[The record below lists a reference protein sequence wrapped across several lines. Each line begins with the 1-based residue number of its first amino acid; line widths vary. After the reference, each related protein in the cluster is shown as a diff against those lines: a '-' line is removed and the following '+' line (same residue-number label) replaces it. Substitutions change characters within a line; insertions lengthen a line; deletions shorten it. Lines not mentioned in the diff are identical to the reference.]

1 MMATSPIPEGA
12 EDNIIDY
19 YDIMVIG
26 RTGMGKSTTADKL
39 AIANPDGH
47 DYRGEQ
53 QPHETVNEGQ
63 VKMSDLCMWQ
73 IADVEGESQR
83 VTERLKNLVR
93 FRTLD
98 NTHKEVN
105 DLYKGANIQTVES
118 HVISNETTRVRVF
131 DVPGFFGSDIRRVEA
146 TTTGDR
152 ITQSGILIMRE
163 VLRIQATMRMNFRR
177 IVYFIPER
185 GPLERPHGLLQ
196 MELEQ
201 MMHYFGKSI
210 FECMVL
216 VATASPDVYQFLPE
230 DVIPFTNESEATTRR
245 TFEEALT
252 QVLPNDEH
260 LPDGKPPIVF
270 ISMHDT
276 CETILTK
283 IKEAPVIRNKL
294 KLAFDHRTCVKC
306 GLKAKI
312 LKYKNDNEK
321 RVACYAG
328 EDPTVG
334 VAYEESHCHPLIVS
348 KYWKITKIVG
358 GIAHFITRNQ
368 YEGMWPGFR
377 NRDDEV
383 CIECGRIP
391 GEPGCKKIGSR
402 YRLEGVVLGVDHS
415 PTEPVV
421 IAEGEDPEQI
431 AIQVD
436 VDDYDEHR
444 PQDQDGANEENARV
458 AVNVQPDANN
468 LQEQSQGEA
477 QQEQDD
483 HDHPVAR
490 DEQSQPQS
498 IVAQVE
504 HHSASAA
511 PLIEVGTP
519 VVMGAPDLKG

>member
-39 AIANPDGH
+39 VIANPDGH

-53 QPHETVNEGQ
+53 HVDEIVNEGQ
-63 VKMSDLCMWQ
+63 VKMSDLTMWR
-73 IADVEGESQR
+73 IADVEDEVER
-83 VTERLKNLVR
+83 VTVRLKNLVM
-93 FRTLD
+93 FRSLD
-98 NTHKEVN
+98 STHKEVN
-105 DLYKGANIQTVES
+105 NLYRRAKKPTIGSQIV
-118 HVISNETTRVRVF
+118 SNETTRVRIL
-131 DVPGFFGSDIRRVEA
+131 DVPGFFGNDIGTAEASSTGNRV
-146 TTTGDR
+146 TL
-152 ITQSGILIMRE
+152 SGLLIMRE
-163 VLRIQATMRMNFRR
+163 VLRIQATMRMKFRR
-177 IVYFIPER
+177 IIYFIPER
-185 GPLERPHGLLQ
+185 GPLERPHKVLL

-201 MMHYFGKSI
+201 MVHYFGKSI

-216 VATASPDVYQFLPE
+216 VATVSPDVYQFLPE
-230 DVIPFTNESEATTRR
+230 NIIPFTNESEATTRR
-245 TFEEALT
+245 MFAEALT
-252 QVLPNDEH
+252 RVLPNNEH

-276 CETILTK
+276 CETILAK
-283 IKEAPVIRNKL
+283 IKEAPVIRGEF
-294 KLAFDHRTCVKC
+294 KLAFDHRTCVRC

-312 LKYKNDNEK
+312 LKYKNDREK

-334 VAYEESHCHPLIVS
+334 VAYEESHCHPLIIS

-368 YEGMWPGFR
+368 YEGKWPDFR

-383 CIECGRIP
+383 CIACGRIP

-402 YRLEGVVLGVDHS
+402 YRLEGVVLRVDHS

-421 IAEGEDPEQI
+421 IAEGEDPGQI

-444 PQDQDGANEENARV
+444 PQDQPPEGV

-468 LQEQSQGEA
+468 LQEQSQGGA
-477 QQEQDD
+477 RQVQDD
-483 HDHPVAR
+483 HEPPVIR
-490 DEQSQPQS
+490 GEQSQPQP
-498 IVAQVE
+498 IVVQVE
-504 HHSASAA
+504 HHE
-511 PLIEVGTP
+511 PPQVEVGTP
-519 VVMGAPDLKG
+519 VVVGTPDWKG

>member
-1 MMATSPIPEGA
+1 MMATTPIPKGA

-53 QPHETVNEGQ
+53 QPHEIVNEGQ
-63 VKMSDLCMWQ
+63 VRMSDLTMWQ

-105 DLYKGANIQTVES
+105 DLYKGANVQTVGS
-118 HVISNETTRVRVF
+118 QVISNETTRVRVF
-131 DVPGFFGSDIRRVEA
+131 DVPGFFGSDIRRVQA
-146 TTTGDR
+146 ATTGDR

-163 VLRIQATMRMNFRR
+163 VLRIQATMRMNLRR

-185 GPLERPHGLLQ
+185 GPLERPHGVLQ

-210 FECMVL
+210 FESMVL
-216 VATASPDVYQFLPE
+216 VATESPNAYRYIPE
-230 DVIPFTNESEATTRR
+230 NATPFNDDDIATTERM
-245 TFEEALT
+245 FEESLT
-252 QVLPNDEH
+252 RVLPNDEH

-276 CETILTK
+276 CETILMN
-283 IKEAPVIRNKL
+283 IKEATVIRDVL

-312 LKYKNDNEK
+312 LKYKNDREK

-334 VAYEESHCHPLIVS
+334 VAYEESHCHPLIIS

-402 YRLEGVVLGVDHS
+402 YRLEGVVLRVDHS

-421 IAEGEDPEQI
+421 IPDEEVPGQI
-431 AIQVD
+431 TIQVK
-436 VDDYDEHR
+436 VDDCDEHR
-444 PQDQDGANEENARV
+444 PQYQEENAMDV
-458 AVNVQPDANN
+458 DPVANN
-468 LQEQSQGEA
+468 QQEQGRA

-483 HDHPVAR
+483 HDSPVAR
-490 DEQSQPQS
+490 GEQSQP
-498 IVAQVE
+498 
-504 HHSASAA
+504 
-511 PLIEVGTP
+511 
-519 VVMGAPDLKG
+519 